1 MLGKISVA
9 LLLAASP
16 ALAQD
21 PAPVEPNGATAEAE
35 APVAYKTKKVCR
47 AIDVVGSSIPR
58 MACTTKRIPIKP
70 ANDEADAEANKA
82 AAVEPPKSQ

>member
-1 MLGKISVA
+1 MMLGKISVA

-16 ALAQD
+16 ALAADQE
-21 PAPVEPNGATAEAE
+21 PAQPDGAAEAE

-47 AIDVVGSSIPR
+47 ALEVVGSSIPR

-70 ANDEADAEANKA
+70 AKVEADEHSSHAPDAEA
-82 AAVEPPKSQ
+82 PKTE

>member
-21 PAPVEPNGATAEAE
+21 PAPVQPDGATVPAE
-35 APVAYKTKKVCR
+35 APVAYKTKKICR
-47 AIDVVGSSIPR
+47 AVEVVGSSIPR

-70 ANDEADAEANKA
+70 ADDEADADANKA
-82 AAVEPPKSQ
+82 APAEAPKSE